1 MLKIRVNELIRS
13 REVRLIGSN
22 GEQIGVVPTQE
33 AQRRAYEEGLD
44 LVEVAPQVMPPVC
57 RIMDYS
63 KYKYEQE
70 KRAKEAKKHQ
80 KVIHIK
86 EMKYKPNIEEHDY
99 QVKLH
104 HLKRFLTKG
113 DRAKVTMTFRGRE
126 ITHMELGRRVIDRL
140 IGDLAEIGEIEKGP
154 IQEGRNI
161 IIYFTPKS
169 GK

>member
-1 MLKIRVNELIRS
+1 MIRS
-13 REVRLIGSN
+13 KEVRLIGPN
-22 GEQIGVVPTQE
+22 GEQIGVVPVQE
-33 AQRRAYEEGLD
+33 AQRKAYEEGLD

-57 RIMDYS
+57 RIMDYN

-80 KVIHIK
+80 KIIHIK
-86 EMKYKPNIEEHDY
+86 EIKFKPNIEEHDY

-104 HLKRFLTKG
+104 HLKRFFTKG
-113 DRAKVTMTFRGRE
+113 DRAKVTMIFRGRE

-140 IGDLAEIGEIEKGP
+140 ISDLAEIGEVEKGP
-154 IQEGRNI
+154 ILEGKNLI
-161 IIYFTPKS
+161 VFFTPKK